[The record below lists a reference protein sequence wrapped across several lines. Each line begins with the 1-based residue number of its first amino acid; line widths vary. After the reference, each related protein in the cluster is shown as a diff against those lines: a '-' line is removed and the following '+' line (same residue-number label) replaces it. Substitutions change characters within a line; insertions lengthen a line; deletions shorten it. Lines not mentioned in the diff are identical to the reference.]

1 MSRKKERGGRGMLSI
16 LLLAADLVLLAVIVK
31 AYRAEKDELSFA
43 SAPVIPAAES
53 IAAPE
58 SVPAEPMT
66 VIPPQE
72 EAPQQVSVPEPP
84 APEIPVSE
92 PAVPETP
99 VSEPPAPEPVSY
111 DTYERPTDADFAD
124 WYARDVMWYGAPAD
138 VERITDFSALLGGW
152 KGLIYYD
159 PENAYQNEAVELV
172 NFRLDGGAESA
183 VLTVDWYNIY
193 WVQDGRGYSEEQQED
208 STFAGTWQLGELY
221 VVGPGN
227 IRFTDFYTRD
237 GKQYACGLMTCP
249 DGIPA
254 RVAMVRP

>member
-1 MSRKKERGGRGMLSI
+1 MSRKKKRGGRGVLSM
-16 LLLAADLVLLAVIVK
+16 LLLCADLVLLAVIVK

-72 EAPQQVSVPEPP
+72 EPAQQVT
-84 APEIPVSE
+84 AAE
-92 PAVPETP
+92 PAAP
-99 VSEPPAPEPVSY
+99 EPPAPEPVSY
-111 DTYERPTDADFAD
+111 DTYERPTDADFTD

-138 VERITDFSALLGGW
+138 AGRITDFSALLGGW

-159 PENAYQNEAVELV
+159 PENAYQNEAIELV

-193 WVQDGRGYSEEQQED
+193 WVQDGRGYSEEEQED
-208 STFAGTWQLGELY
+208 SVFAGTWQLGELY

-254 RVAMVRP
+254 GVAMVRP